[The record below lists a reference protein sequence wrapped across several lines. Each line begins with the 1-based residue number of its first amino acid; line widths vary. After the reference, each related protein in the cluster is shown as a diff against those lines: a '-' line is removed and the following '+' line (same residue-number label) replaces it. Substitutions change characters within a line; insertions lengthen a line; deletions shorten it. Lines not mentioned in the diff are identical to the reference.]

1 MRPDKN
7 PDDPRATIKFHSFTA
22 AYETLRS
29 TFINAKKFE
38 KDSKTGQSVSDIG
51 DNDFAEL
58 PREKRD
64 SKEAQKAERQKNN
77 AKSQEAACVM
87 LAMDGGR
94 ENSKYDLRF
103 LRVMSLPATSIVIP
117 QPLFLIFVHRQP
129 SPSQQGNM
137 YRAGLK
143 LRLMNQTCLQLDS
156 AIDNVVRSTWCC

>member
-22 AYETLRS
+22 AYEMLRS

-94 ENSKYDLRF
+94 ENSKSKQRKENY
-103 LRVMSLPATSIVIP
+103 
-117 QPLFLIFVHRQP
+117 
-129 SPSQQGNM
+129 
-137 YRAGLK
+137 
-143 LRLMNQTCLQLDS
+143 
-156 AIDNVVRSTWCC
+156 